1 MQEVEGWAVEGHTD
15 YLQLKGDTGPL
26 VYPAGFLY
34 VYRALRWLVGD
45 AGRSAAA
52 IRAAQWVFVGVY
64 LFTLGVVLA
73 IYGKARPGPPW
84 LVLLLAA
91 SKRLHSLFML
101 RLFNDGATMA
111 LAYAAVLLFMTR
123 RVRARRPC
131 ALCVSTL
138 CEPSTCARACA
149 LAQRGCIAS
158 QFKCGAGSECFQL
171 LSIPPTYPKHPLPAL
186 VHFMR

>member
-15 YLQLKGDTGPL
+15 YTQLKGDTGPL

-34 VYRALRWLVGD
+34 VYRALRWFVGD

-101 RLFNDGATMA
+101 RLFNDGVTMA
-111 LAYAAVLLFMTR
+111 VAYAAILLFMHR
-123 RVRARRPC
+123 RVRAGG
-131 ALCVSTL
+131 
-138 CEPSTCARACA
+138 
-149 LAQRGCIAS
+149 RGVWWGRQLSAPE
-158 QFKCGAGSECFQL
+158 QPRL
-171 LSIPPTYPKHPLPAL
+171 LSSSSCLLRPPHAPPPPPPIPHSGWRARWCTRWRCPS
-186 VHFMR
+186 R